1 MPSLPSILLTH
12 DHPLICNEN
21 QIEIMTQQIFS
32 PSRFADYFRKYVFEN
47 RSRLGVIVL
56 TLILVPILFCMA
68 LPVLSPCYDSSP
80 DIYNKI
86 ADPMWHRE
94 STFFAFFFVVMA
106 AVCGASFYD
115 VLSRKTSRINLFSLP
130 VSSFEKF
137 SVYFSV
143 YLILLPLLTLGGAFL
158 ADAIRVWFY
167 SSRATEGILVDY
179 ISLHMIAS
187 SGGSIPSPFDMAES
201 ADMVFFN
208 TSLWL
213 AVILTVPALF
223 TLGSSVW
230 PKNSFMKTAAFI
242 FSFNTV
248 GGFLTFLGFKTFF
261 FNGPMFPRH
270 FFDAE
275 MNAVCWW
282 IIGISIAMTIFFY
295 VVSYFRFK
303 EWEVINRW

>member
-1 MPSLPSILLTH
+1 
-12 DHPLICNEN
+12 
-21 QIEIMTQQIFS
+21 MTQQIFS

-47 RSRLGVIVL
+47 RSRLGVIAL

-68 LPVLSPCYDSSP
+68 LPVLSPCYDSAP
-80 DIYNKI
+80 DIYNTI

-94 STFFAFFFVVMA
+94 STFFSFFFIVMA
-106 AVCGASFYD
+106 AVVGASFYD
-115 VLSRKTSRINLFSLP
+115 VLSRKTMRINLFSLP

-137 SVYFSV
+137 AVYFSV
-143 YLILLPLLTLGGAFL
+143 WLILLPLLTLGGSFL

-187 SGGSIPSPFDMAES
+187 NGDSIPSPFDMAES
-201 ADMVFFN
+201 ADMIFFC

-213 AVILTVPALF
+213 AMILTVPALF

-242 FSFNTV
+242 FSFNTAA
-248 GGFLTFLGFKTFF
+248 GLFTFLGFKTFF
-261 FNGPMFPRH
+261 LNGPMFPRH

-275 MNAVCWW
+275 TNTVCWW
-282 IIGISIAMTIFFY
+282 IIGISIAITIFFY

-303 EWEVINRW
+303 EWEVIKRW